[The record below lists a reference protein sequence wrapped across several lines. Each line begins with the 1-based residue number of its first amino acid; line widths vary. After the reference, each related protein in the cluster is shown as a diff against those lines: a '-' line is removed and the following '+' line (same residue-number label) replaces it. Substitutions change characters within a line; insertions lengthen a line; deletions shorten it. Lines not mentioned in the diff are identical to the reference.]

1 MSVEQTL
8 QDGEEAFVQHL
19 KERARLRH
27 VPIDAARWEHPAR
40 ADSAELTVVS
50 NRKWYIVSLHTP
62 DLTDPQRG
70 AEVIEGLLTTIK
82 QNLPFARAAIA
93 ARSLA
98 RGVVGRSL

>member
-19 KERARLRH
+19 KARARLRD
-27 VPIDAARWEHPAR
+27 VPIDVAQWEQPAR

-50 NRKWYIVSLHTP
+50 NRRWYIMSLHTT

-93 ARSLA
+93 ARNLT